1 MKLGQSYTNGTI
13 TERFFHSSFQETLY
27 EVLRSGNVR
36 LAMVAAPNPTRR
48 VIKFE
53 AATFVLP

>member
-1 MKLGQSYTNGTI
+1 MKLGQSYTNGTV

-27 EVLRSGNVR
+27 EMLRSGNVP
-36 LAMVAAPNPTRR
+36 LVIVAVPNPTRR